1 MNRRSLA
8 SLLVGVIAIMAGMWA
23 GTAYRTD
30 WCLDSGGR
38 WDVARRACAM
48 ATGAAPEPARVTMTS
63 YAITA
68 IVALLLGTM
77 LWRLFLA
84 VSTGKLLRPPR

>member
-1 MNRRSLA
+1 
-8 SLLVGVIAIMAGMWA
+8 
-23 GTAYRTD
+23 
-30 WCLDSGGR
+30 
-38 WDVARRACAM
+38 M